1 MMMEWKYEAQGLA
14 ERAGLFFSLEKKTLK
29 DNLIFMLYYLGDRQE
44 GGKESRSSD
53 VHSTMMS
60 SNQP

>member
-1 MMMEWKYEAQGLA
+1 MEIYEAQGLA
-14 ERAGLFFSLEKKTLK
+14 ERAGLFFFSLEKKTVK

-60 SNQP
+60 SIQL